1 MKRNLNLV
9 LIAVLGLALGT
20 ACEKDDDIRR
30 VDRELSEA
38 LNSKFPEATWVEWE
52 KKRDFY
58 VAEFHEGG
66 TEVKVWYTG
75 NAQWCMTE
83 RDLGRSAEALPEAVK
98 ESFAAS
104 GYAAAWRVD
113 DIDKY
118 ERPGEVFYLI
128 EVEKAGERD
137 RDLFY
142 SETGALLKDDL
153 DRGDLFPDTKL

>member
-1 MKRNLNLV
+1 MKKNLSMILF
-9 LIAVLGLALGT
+9 AVLGLALGT
-20 ACEKDDDIRR
+20 SCEKEDDSRR

-38 LNSKFPEATWVEWE
+38 LNARFPEAVWVEWE

-58 VAEFHEGG
+58 VAEFHDAG

-75 NAQWCMTE
+75 DAQWCMTE
-83 RDLGRSAEALPEAVK
+83 RDLGRDAASLPEVVK
-98 ESFAAS
+98 EAFGTSAYAS
-104 GYAAAWRVD
+104 AWRVD

-142 SETGALLKDDL
+142 SEAGVLLKDDL
-153 DRGDLFPDTKL
+153 DRGDVLPDMKF

>member
-1 MKRNLNLV
+1 MKKNLSMILF
-9 LIAVLGLALGT
+9 AVLGLALGT
-20 ACEKDDDIRR
+20 SCEKEDDLRR
-30 VDRELSEA
+30 VDRELSDA
-38 LNSKFPEATWVEWE
+38 LNARFPEAVWVEWE

-58 VAEFHEGG
+58 VAEFHDAG

-75 NAQWCMTE
+75 DAQWCMTE
-83 RDLGRSAEALPEAVK
+83 RDLGRDAASLPEVVK
-98 ESFAAS
+98 EAFGTSAYAS
-104 GYAAAWRVD
+104 AWRVD

-142 SETGALLKDDL
+142 SEAGVLLKDDL
-153 DRGDLFPDTKL
+153 DRGDVLPDMKF

>member
-1 MKRNLNLV
+1 MILF
-9 LIAVLGLALGT
+9 AVLGLALGT
-20 ACEKDDDIRR
+20 SCEKEDDLRR
-30 VDRELSEA
+30 VDRELSDA
-38 LNSKFPEATWVEWE
+38 LNARFPEAVWVEWE

-58 VAEFHEGG
+58 VAEFHDAG

-75 NAQWCMTE
+75 DAQWCMTE
-83 RDLGRSAEALPEAVK
+83 RDLGRDAASLPEVVK
-98 ESFAAS
+98 EAFGTSAYAS
-104 GYAAAWRVD
+104 AWRVD

-142 SETGALLKDDL
+142 SEAGVLLKDDL
-153 DRGDLFPDTKL
+153 DRGDVLPDMKL

>member
-1 MKRNLNLV
+1 MKKNLSMILF
-9 LIAVLGLALGT
+9 AVLGLALGT
-20 ACEKDDDIRR
+20 SCEKEDDLRR

-38 LNSKFPEATWVEWE
+38 LNARFPEAVWVEWE
-52 KKRDFY
+52 KNRDFY
-58 VAEFHEGG
+58 VAEFHDAG

-75 NAQWCMTE
+75 DAQWCMTE
-83 RDLGRSAEALPEAVK
+83 RDLGRDAASLPEVVK
-98 ESFAAS
+98 EAFGTSAYAS
-104 GYAAAWRVD
+104 AWRVD

-142 SETGALLKDDL
+142 SEAGVLLKDDL
-153 DRGDLFPDTKL
+153 DRGDVLPDMKF